1 MSDFAKV
8 PCQLACFYVII
19 IVIILKIKILFLKA
33 IFHKIFEIPTQGKWV
48 S

>member
-8 PCQLACFYVII
+8 PCQLECLYI
-19 IVIILKIKILFLKA
+19 IVIILKIKILFLKV
-33 IFHKIFEIPTQGKWV
+33 IFHKIFEIPTQGRWV